1 MRKIKWLPFFIGV
14 ISIIAISLPVTALA
28 HCPLC
33 TVGVGLA
40 ALGAYWLGINGL
52 TVGLLIGAFAAA
64 LGLWLGRLITKKYLP
79 GQDNAIAV
87 FSWLTTVLPLQ
98 TLLSDYTSIFIN
110 WSGPYGSW
118 LNRTYLIN
126 LFLVGAVLGASLV
139 YLSPRLSRFIARQ
152 RGTTFPFQTMIITFA
167 LLLLASLI
175 TQFAF

>member
-1 MRKIKWLPFFIGV
+1 MKKTKWLPFFIGV
-14 ISIIAISLPVTALA
+14 IIIVALVSPTAALA

-40 ALGAYWLGINGL
+40 ALGAYKFGVSGL
-52 TVGLLIGAFAAA
+52 TVGLLIGAFAVA

-79 GQDNAIAV
+79 GQNNIIAI

-98 TLLSDYTSIFIN
+98 ILLSDYTSIFIN

-126 LFLVGAVLGASLV
+126 LFLVGVVLGAILV
-139 YLSPRLSRFIARQ
+139 YLALWLSRFIGRW
-152 RGTTFPFQTMIITFA
+152 RGKTFPFQIMIITFV
-167 LLLLASLI
+167 LLLLASLV
-175 TQFAF
+175 TQFIF